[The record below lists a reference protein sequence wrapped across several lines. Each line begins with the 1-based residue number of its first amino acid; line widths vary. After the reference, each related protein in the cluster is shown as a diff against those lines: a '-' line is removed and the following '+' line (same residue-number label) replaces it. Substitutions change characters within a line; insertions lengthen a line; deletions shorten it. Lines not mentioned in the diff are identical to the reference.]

1 MMNITILYMFRTRIL
16 LGMIN
21 ITKRCLFRKHSV
33 LLNFHMDCVSCSL
46 TLQVKM
52 WWIGEDRGRQVIIY
66 GKPDRG
72 S

>member
-1 MMNITILYMFRTRIL
+1 MILRFVL
-16 LGMIN
+16 
-21 ITKRCLFRKHSV
+21 SV
-33 LLNFHMDCVSCSL
+33 IVFNQ
-46 TLQVKM
+46 QVKM